1 MATILDVHQA
11 IVRRMPPE
19 EQRIVEE
26 IIQEE
31 MWRLRRV
38 ARRQYVRCSMTAFGY
53 EQTEPATSLSVSLP
67 PSAEV
72 DQRRIS
78 PARESR
84 HPATAF
90 GPIPGAFQC
99 ATL

>member
-1 MATILDVHQA
+1 VATA
-11 IVRRMPPE
+11 ARRAAAACAGGASKNF
-19 EQRIVEE
+19 
-26 IIQEE
+26 
-31 MWRLRRV
+31 W
-38 ARRQYVRCSMTAFGY
+38 RQYVRCSMTAFGY